1 MKEGIKEM
9 TFLDLFLATLS
20 YIGVAIVLLFIGIIL
35 FEITTKNKEMQLI
48 KSGNKAAVYGFGGR
62 ILGLAIVLYS
72 SIANSVN
79 VFDMVV
85 WGSVA
90 IIMQI
95 VIFYLAEL
103 LTPKF
108 NITKAID
115 DDNQAVGLFLLFL
128 SISIGLIIAAS
139 LTY

>member
-1 MKEGIKEM
+1 MS
-9 TFLDLFLATLS
+9 FLDLFLSTVS
-20 YIGVAIVLLFIGIIL
+20 YIGLAVVLLFIGIVL
-35 FEITTKNKEMQLI
+35 FEVTTKNKEFELI
-48 KSGNKAAVYGFGGR
+48 KNGNKAAVYAFGGR

-72 SIANSVN
+72 SISNSVN
-79 VFDMVV
+79 IVDMVI
-85 WGSVA
+85 WGSIA
-90 IIMQI
+90 I
-95 VIFYLAEL
+95 VIQIIVFYLAEL

-128 SISIGLIIAAS
+128 SISIGLVIAAS

>member
-1 MKEGIKEM
+1 M
-9 TFLDLFLATLS
+9 TFLDLFLSTVS
-20 YIGVAIVLLFIGIIL
+20 YIGLAVVLLFIGIVL
-35 FEITTKNKEMQLI
+35 FEVTTKNKEMELI
-48 KSGNKAAVYGFGGR
+48 KNGNKAAVYAFGGR

-72 SIANSVN
+72 SISNSVN
-79 VFDMVV
+79 ILDMVV
-85 WGSVA
+85 WGSIA
-90 IIMQI
+90 IIIQI
-95 VIFYLAEL
+95 VVFYLAEL

-128 SISIGLIIAAS
+128 SVSIGLIIAAS

>member
-1 MKEGIKEM
+1 M
-9 TFLDLFLATLS
+9 TFLDLFLSTVS
-20 YIGVAIVLLFIGIIL
+20 YIGLAIVLLIIGIIL
-35 FEITTKNKEMQLI
+35 FEVTTKNKEFELI
-48 KSGNKAAVYGFGGR
+48 KNGNKAAVYAFGGR

-72 SIANSVN
+72 SISNSVN
-79 VFDMVV
+79 IFDMMI
-85 WGSVA
+85 WGSIA
-90 IIMQI
+90 IVMQI
-95 VIFYLAEL
+95 IIFYLAEL

>member
-1 MKEGIKEM
+1 M
-9 TFLDLFLATLS
+9 TFLDLFLSTVS
-20 YIGVAIVLLFIGIIL
+20 YIGLAIVLLIIGIIL
-35 FEITTKNKEMQLI
+35 FEITTKNKEFELI
-48 KSGNKAAVYGFGGR
+48 KNGNKAAVYAFGGR

-72 SIANSVN
+72 SISNSVN
-79 VFDMVV
+79 IFDMVI
-85 WGSVA
+85 WGSIA
-90 IIMQI
+90 IVMQI
-95 VIFYLAEL
+95 IIFYLAEL

>member
-1 MKEGIKEM
+1 MKGPESM
-9 TFLDLFLATLS
+9 SFLDLFLSTVS
-20 YIGVAIVLLFIGIIL
+20 YIGLAVVLLFIGIVL
-35 FEITTKNKEMQLI
+35 FEITTKNKEFELI
-48 KSGNKAAVYGFGGR
+48 KNGNKAAVYAFGGR

-72 SIANSVN
+72 SISNSVN
-79 VFDMVV
+79 IVDMVV
-85 WGSVA
+85 WGSIA
-90 IIMQI
+90 I
-95 VIFYLAEL
+95 VIQIIVFYLAEL

-128 SISIGLIIAAS
+128 SVSIGLIIAAS

>member
-1 MKEGIKEM
+1 MNFIE
-9 TFLDLFLATLS
+9 LFASTMS
-20 YIGVAIVLLFIGIIL
+20 YIIVALILLVIGIIL
-35 FEITTKNKEMQLI
+35 FEVTTKNKEFELI
-48 KSGNKAAVYGFGGR
+48 KNGNKTAVYAFGGR

-79 VFDMVV
+79 LVDMVI
-85 WGSVA
+85 WGSIA
-90 IIMQI
+90 IVIQI
-95 VIFYLAEL
+95 VVFYVAEW

-115 DDNQAVGLFLLFL
+115 DDNQAVGMFLLFL
-128 SISIGLIIAAS
+128 SVAIGLIIAGS

>member
-1 MKEGIKEM
+1 MS
-9 TFLDLFLATLS
+9 FLDLFLSTIS
-20 YIGVAIVLLFIGIIL
+20 YIGVAVVLLIIGIAL
-35 FEITTKNKEMQLI
+35 FEVTTKNKEFELI
-48 KSGNKAAVYGFGGR
+48 KNGNKAAVYAFGGR

-72 SIANSVN
+72 SISNSVN
-79 VFDMVV
+79 ILDMVV

-90 IIMQI
+90 IVIQI
-95 VIFYLAEL
+95 IIFYAAEL

-115 DDNQAVGLFLLFL
+115 EDNQAVGLFLLFL
-128 SISIGLIIAAS
+128 SVSIGLIIAAS

>member
-1 MKEGIKEM
+1 MSF
-9 TFLDLFLATLS
+9 TDLFLSTVS
-20 YIGVAIVLLFIGIIL
+20 YIGLAVVLLFIGILL
-35 FEITTKNKEMQLI
+35 FEVTTKNKEFELI
-48 KSGNKAAVYGFGGR
+48 KNGNKAAVYAFGGR

-72 SIANSVN
+72 SISNSVN
-79 VFDMVV
+79 ILDMVV
-85 WGSVA
+85 WGSIA
-90 IIMQI
+90 I
-95 VIFYLAEL
+95 VIQIIVFYLAEL

-128 SISIGLIIAAS
+128 SVSIGLIIAAS

>member
-1 MKEGIKEM
+1 M
-9 TFLDLFLATLS
+9 TFLDLFLSTVS
-20 YIGVAIVLLFIGIIL
+20 YIGLAVVLLFIGIVL
-35 FEITTKNKEMQLI
+35 FEVTTKNKEMELI
-48 KSGNKAAVYGFGGR
+48 KNGNKAAVYAFGGR

-72 SIANSVN
+72 SISNSVN
-79 VFDMVV
+79 ILDMVV

-90 IIMQI
+90 IIIQI
-95 VIFYLAEL
+95 VVFYLAEL

-128 SISIGLIIAAS
+128 SVSIGLIIAAS

>member
-1 MKEGIKEM
+1 MSFTE
-9 TFLDLFLATLS
+9 LFLSTVS
-20 YIGVAIVLLFIGIIL
+20 YIGLAVVLLFIGIIL
-35 FEITTKNKEMQLI
+35 FEVTTKNKEFELI
-48 KSGNKAAVYGFGGR
+48 KNGNKAAVYAFGGR

-72 SIANSVN
+72 SISNSVN
-79 VFDMVV
+79 ILDMVV
-85 WGSVA
+85 WGSIA
-90 IIMQI
+90 I
-95 VIFYLAEL
+95 VIQIIVFYLAEL

-128 SISIGLIIAAS
+128 SVSIGLIIAAS

>member
-1 MKEGIKEM
+1 MS
-9 TFLDLFLATLS
+9 FLDLFLSTLS
-20 YIGVAIVLLFIGIIL
+20 YIGVAVVLLVIGIAL
-35 FEITTKNKEMQLI
+35 FEITTKNKEFELI
-48 KSGNKAAVYGFGGR
+48 KNGNKAAVYAFGGR

-72 SIANSVN
+72 SISNSVN
-79 VFDMVV
+79 ILDMVV
-85 WGSVA
+85 WGSIA
-90 IIMQI
+90 I
-95 VIFYLAEL
+95 VIQIIIFYAAEL

-128 SISIGLIIAAS
+128 SVSIGLIIAAS

>member
-1 MKEGIKEM
+1 M
-9 TFLDLFLATLS
+9 TFLDLFLSTVS
-20 YIGVAIVLLFIGIIL
+20 YIGLAIVLLIIGIIL
-35 FEITTKNKEMQLI
+35 FEVTTKNKEFELI
-48 KSGNKAAVYGFGGR
+48 KNGNKAAVYAFGGR

-72 SIANSVN
+72 SISNSVN
-79 VFDMVV
+79 IFDMVI
-85 WGSVA
+85 WGSIA
-90 IIMQI
+90 IVMQI
-95 VIFYLAEL
+95 IIFYLAEL

>member
-1 MKEGIKEM
+1 M
-9 TFLDLFLATLS
+9 TFLDLFLSTVS
-20 YIGVAIVLLFIGIIL
+20 YIGLAIVLLIIGIIL
-35 FEITTKNKEMQLI
+35 FEVTTKNKEFELI
-48 KSGNKAAVYGFGGR
+48 KNGNKAAVYAFGGR

-72 SIANSVN
+72 SISNSVN
-79 VFDMVV
+79 IFDMVI

-90 IIMQI
+90 IVMQI
-95 VIFYLAEL
+95 IIFYLAEL